1 MKQKE
6 IWKRIP
12 GFNQNKY
19 YISNFGNV
27 KNSKGHI
34 MHPTYNRRTGYMQ
47 VTLSYAPGKPK
58 HIRIHRAVAKAFIP
72 NPQKLPEVNHKN
84 EIKTDNRV
92 SNLEWCSHKYNMNY
106 GTRNRKVAEAQRQ
119 KVNSKRIPIIITL
132 PNGEE
137 KYAHSLR
144 EAEEITGWSKSTIA
158 KRLKNP
164 NAKFDRRAIYQFRYA
179 SNKKVQSKSI
189 EKYSQNELDRRHQ
202 RTYQSIVNELKE
214 KRPNILLLSGY
225 QGVNKQA
232 HFRCLKCKHEFNKTP
247 KEVLTQKY
255 GCEFCARQASAQQ
268 RAKSITDA
276 KKDIKKY
283 LYDNLKL
290 ANDYKKASDEAT
302 FICKHC
308 GKKFKGKLTQILHN
322 AKKHGYISNGCQHCS
337 KRRTATINN
346 MTRVG
351 KTTAEINKALHNRG
365 LDWCPYNE

>member
-6 IWKRIP
+6 IWKRIQ
-12 GFNQNKY
+12 GFNHIKY
-19 YISNFGNV
+19 FVSNQGRIRND
-27 KNSKGHI
+27 SGHI
-34 MHPTYNRRTGYMQ
+34 MHPSYNKQTGYMQ
-47 VTLSYAPGKPK
+47 ISLFYAPGQAK
-58 HIRIHRAVAKAFIP
+58 HIYVHRLVAQAFIP
-72 NPQKLPEVNHKN
+72 NPNKLPEINHIN
-84 EIKTDNRV
+84 EIKTDNKV
-92 SNLEWCSHKYNMNY
+92 TNLEWCTSKYNVNY
-106 GTRNRKVAEAQRQ
+106 GTHNKRLSESQRVHGNP
-119 KVNSKRIPIIITL
+119 KSIPVIITL
-132 PNGEE
+132 PNGEKE
-137 KYAHSLR
+137 YAHSLR

-179 SNKKVQSKSI
+179 SNKKIQSKSI
-189 EKYSQNELDRRHQ
+189 KTYSQNELDRRHQ
-202 RTYQSIVNELKE
+202 RTYQSIVDELKE

-232 HFRCLKCKHEFNKTP
+232 HFRCLKCKHEFDKTP

-255 GCEFCARQASAQQ
+255 GCDFCARQASAQQ

-276 KKDIKKY
+276 KNDIKKY

-290 ANDYKKASDEAT
+290 TNDYKKASDEAT

-346 MTRVG
+346 MTRIG
-351 KTTAEINKALHNRG
+351 RTAAEINKALHDRG
-365 LDWCPYNE
+365 LDWCPYNG